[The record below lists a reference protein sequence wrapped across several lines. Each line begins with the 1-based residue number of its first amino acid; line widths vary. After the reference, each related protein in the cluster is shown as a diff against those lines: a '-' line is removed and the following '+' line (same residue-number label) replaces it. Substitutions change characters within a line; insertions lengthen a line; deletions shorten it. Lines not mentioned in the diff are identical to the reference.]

1 MFLPSKYVICVSIN
15 TPIHPLN
22 KMLIFHCKVLR
33 LVSNPK
39 FDAARDLKFCILFCC
54 IDLLILYSL
63 NSRIVCFYYFLFM
76 CVSEFNR
83 VKLFI
88 QFFGVERRNVKYTF
102 FINLLLAYKKFMC
115 SCVACVLLYIYSA
128 HSKAFIKS
136 LYLTS
141 EILSL
146 KYL

>member
-1 MFLPSKYVICVSIN
+1 MNIN
-15 TPIHPLN
+15 TPIHHLN
-22 KMLIFHCKVLR
+22 KMLIFHCKVSG

-39 FDAARDLKFCILFCC
+39 FDAARDPKFCILFCC
-54 IDLLILYSL
+54 IDLFILYSL

-76 CVSEFNR
+76 GVSKFNR

-88 QFFGVERRNVKYTF
+88 QFLCRTQKCKIYVFT
-102 FINLLLAYKKFMC
+102 NLLLVYKKCTC
-115 SCVACVLLYIYSA
+115 SNVVCVLLYIHSA